1 MVYRSVLHYV
11 ESISS
16 LEEQVATLTR
26 LIDEHRKV
34 LLENVSNS
42 VIERNAWDDGQIRI
56 DTVYRS
62 PTAIMNAIAIMENE
76 KRFKIEQINRQL
88 QGSTIVLRDESSFYR

>member
-62 PTAIMNAIAIMENE
+62 PTAIMNAIAIMENV
-76 KRFKIEQINRQL
+76 KKNKIEQINRQL